1 MNLRS
6 QRDLFEIPED
16 IAYLNC
22 AYMSPQLRPARE
34 VGERAVSRKSRPWE
48 ITPDQFFEDAEEI
61 RALFARLV
69 GGDAEGVAIVPS
81 VSYGIS
87 VAASNV
93 PVGEGEKILILED
106 QFPSN
111 VYAWREL
118 AERSRARLVTI
129 PRPEDLDWTRALLAE
144 IDADTAVVAVPNC
157 HWTDGSLVDLA
168 RVGEGVREAGA
179 ALVVDAI
186 QSLGA
191 HPFDVSDVRPDF
203 LVASSYKWL
212 LGPYGVGF
220 MYVREEYREG
230 KPIEH
235 NWINRRGSQ
244 DFSGLVTYQDAFQP
258 GARRYDVGERSN
270 FALLPMAAEALHQ
283 LLDWEVE
290 NVSETIGTLTD
301 LIEEKAGEL
310 GIVTI
315 PKERRARHMIG
326 LILGPEP
333 PHDLATRLTAH
344 NVFVSVRGESVRV
357 SPHLYNTERDVDLL
371 FEVLQRVARSGVR
384 EPPHVPLALSKRARG
399 QRDAWGTG
407 LLAGLAHLL
416 DPANSQRRRDRV
428 LRVSG
433 ARRGVVGRSGQEKP
447 RCLPLRPWDSNAA
460 LR

>member
-1 MNLRS
+1 MNLGS

-16 IAYLNC
+16 IVYLNC

-34 VGERAVSRKSRPWE
+34 AGEKAVSRKSRPWE
-48 ITPDQFFEDAEEI
+48 ITPDDFFEEAEET

-69 GGDAEGVAIVPS
+69 GGDTDGVAIIPS

-87 VAASNV
+87 VAAANV
-93 PVGEGEKILILED
+93 PVREGEKIIILED

-118 AERSRARLVTI
+118 AEWSGARLVTL
-129 PRPEDLDWTRALLAE
+129 PRPEDLDWGRALLGE

-168 RVGEGVREAGA
+168 SVGERVREVGA

-191 HPFDVSDVRPDF
+191 YPFDVSEVRPDF

-220 MYVREEYREG
+220 MYVGEEYREG

-244 DFSGLVTYQDAFQP
+244 DFSGLVSYQDAFQP

-270 FALLPMAAEALHQ
+270 FALLPMAAEALRQ
-283 LLDWEVE
+283 ILDWGVE

-301 LIEEKAGEL
+301 LIEAKAGKL
-310 GIVTI
+310 GIATI

-326 LILGPEP
+326 LMLGPDAP
-333 PHDLATRLTAH
+333 GNLAARLTAR

-357 SPHLYNTERDVDLL
+357 SPHLYNTEEDIYRL
-371 FEVLQRVARSGVR
+371 FDMLEHVA
-384 EPPHVPLALSKRARG
+384 
-399 QRDAWGTG
+399 D
-407 LLAGLAHLL
+407 
-416 DPANSQRRRDRV
+416 
-428 LRVSG
+428 
-433 ARRGVVGRSGQEKP
+433 
-447 RCLPLRPWDSNAA
+447 
-460 LR
+460 